1 MESARRTA
9 RAPTVHDAV
18 RFCAYEILYAIRHY
32 TLRHAAAELIHAVVP
47 LPIPA
52 SIYGLVIMLLCLNFK
67 LIRLEWVEQAAD
79 ILVGT
84 MTLMFVPAA
93 VGLMSVWGDVQAMLL
108 PLIIIILVTTVLT
121 FAASGLT
128 AQSVM
133 RRRRGK

>member
-1 MESARRTA
+1 MKY
-9 RAPTVHDAV
+9 
-18 RFCAYEILYAIRHY
+18 FMQFGIILSV
-32 TLRHAAAELIHAVVP
+32 TLLAELIHAVVP

-79 ILVGT
+79 FLVGT

-128 AQSVM
+128 AQAVM